1 MDKFLNAFAVYN
13 PNKHIK
19 DQKKGYTSG
28 GGGSSNPGKATE
40 VIYAREWSDPSSQN
54 RRNSASSM
62 SEEQKRELL
71 ATLPT
76 TVDWTKMTKAE
87 WNKIGQALL
96 EDPNKTKNSPN
107 NRVNI

>member
-1 MDKFLNAFAVYN
+1 
-13 PNKHIK
+13 
-19 DQKKGYTSG
+19 
-28 GGGSSNPGKATE
+28 
-40 VIYAREWSDPSSQN
+40 
-54 RRNSASSM
+54 M